1 LIERRDKEIIQR
13 KGKFTLWLVEL
24 VDDTGETGFLYEIR
38 KGGRF
43 ISECDDEKE
52 AIREMNLHDA
62 LELQNRPT
70 GSGM

>member
-13 KGKFTLWLVEL
+13 KGKFALWLVEL
-24 VDDTGETGFLYEIR
+24 VDGAVVTGFSYEIR
-38 KGGRF
+38 KGDRSV
-43 ISECDDEKE
+43 SECSDEKE
-52 AIREMNLHDA
+52 AIREMNLQDA

>member
-1 LIERRDKEIIQR
+1 MIERRDKEIIQR
-13 KGKFTLWLVEL
+13 KGKFTLWLVER
-24 VDDTGETGFLYEIR
+24 VDDAVVTGLSYEIR
-38 KGGRF
+38 KGDRF

-52 AIREMNLHDA
+52 AIREMTLQDA

>member
-1 LIERRDKEIIQR
+1 MIERRDKEILQR

-24 VDDTGETGFLYEIR
+24 VDGVVVTGLSYEIR
-38 KGGRF
+38 KGDRS

-52 AIREMNLHDA
+52 AIREMNLQDA
-62 LELQNRPT
+62 LELQNRAT

>member
-1 LIERRDKEIIQR
+1 MIARRDKEVIQR

-24 VDDTGETGFLYEIR
+24 VDGVIVTGLLYEIR
-38 KGGRF
+38 KGDRS

>member
-1 LIERRDKEIIQR
+1 MIESRDKELLLR
-13 KGKFTLWLVEL
+13 EGKFALWLVEL
-24 VDDTGETGFLYEIR
+24 VENGVVTRVSYEIR
-38 KGGRF
+38 RGEQL

-52 AIREMNLHDA
+52 AIREMNLLVV